1 MKRWAVRLTVMLV
14 IAWAGIAPLQA
25 RAQLPEWTLPEKF
38 TLDALAVGLT
48 APTAFAFL
56 PDGSA
61 LIAEQAGF
69 VKHFANGK
77 LSLEPALDLSGEV
90 NALLERGL
98 TGIAADVDF
107 AQNNY
112 VYLLYTYDAPGEAQD
127 ADGPRLGRLTRFTM
141 RDGRLDPTSATV
153 LLDGFESDVP
163 YHAPGSVRAAQ
174 DGTLFVSFGD
184 SSSPYEISDLSL
196 RAQDLDQLQGKLI
209 RITREGKA
217 APSNPFYDAR
227 QPDSVRSKVWAY
239 GFRNPFRFGLQPRT
253 NIPFVGNVG
262 WNTTES
268 IVRAARGANFG
279 WPCYESAQQV
289 EAFAANVVCAAL
301 SASSLVESD
310 YDYAHAGN
318 NAASI
323 GGDFSIG
330 DGFPDA
336 MRGSYFFGDYSQRVI
351 RRAVLNEAGRVS
363 GVEDFAQG
371 IGFPV
376 DIQFGPD
383 GALYFVDILGG
394 QFKRIRYAATL
405 NRPEARLSATTV
417 EGRVPLTVTFDA
429 GASVDRDGEALEYV
443 WQFEA
448 VSASLGSNAGK
459 LTASTSPTAIHVYRR
474 PGEYVARVTV
484 VDGAGWSD
492 MAEQRVVVR
501 GITPSAQII
510 TPADGET
517 VAPGQ
522 QVTVSGRGFDANGAL
537 LPSSTLSWTVTW
549 RDGAQQRVLASGQGD
564 TASFIMPAAGPGQA
578 PQRLE
583 ESASAV
589 VTLEATDSTG
599 DSGRARIRLSPQ
611 PRDGYIRTWW
621 LIGGF
626 AQRGLYDDVLPG
638 GEAAFMVPAD
648 GAGAQLIQSP
658 SRKINLANYIQP
670 SENNVA
676 YAFVWIDS
684 PTDREALLGM
694 NSDDG
699 IAVWLNGQEVWRN
712 KVARYVP
719 DDTRD
724 LDLPKV
730 TLKQGLNPLLVK
742 VDQAFGEWAFKLR
755 VLNSN
760 GSVMR
765 DVTVKTQ
772 PVTP

>member
-1 MKRWAVRLTVMLV
+1 MLV
-14 IAWAGIAPLQA
+14 IAWASIAPLQA

-98 TGIAADVDF
+98 TSIAVDVDF
-107 AQNNY
+107 ARNNY

-127 ADGPRLGRLTRFTM
+127 ADGPRLGRLTRFTL
-141 RDGRLDPTSATV
+141 RDGRLDPASATV

-184 SSSPYEISDLSL
+184 SSSPYEVSDLSL
-196 RAQDLDQLQGKLI
+196 RAQDLDQLQGKI
-209 RITREGKA
+209 IHITREGKA
-217 APSNPFYDAR
+217 VPSNPFYDAG

-239 GFRNPFRFGLQPRT
+239 GFRNPFRFGLQPST

-279 WPCYESAQQV
+279 WPCYESAQRV
-289 EAFAANVVCAAL
+289 EAFADNAVCAAL
-301 SASSLVESD
+301 PGSSLIKSD
-310 YDYAHAGN
+310 YNYAHAGN
-318 NAASI
+318 NAAI
-323 GGDFSIG
+323 VGGDFSVG
-330 DGFPDA
+330 DGFPKA

-351 RRAVLNEAGRVS
+351 RRAVLNEAGHVT

-405 NRPEARLSATTV
+405 NRPEARLSATAV

-429 GASVDRDGEALEYV
+429 GASVDRDGEALAYV

-448 VSASLGSNAGK
+448 ASASLGSNAGK
-459 LTASTSPTAIHVYRR
+459 LTASASPTATHVYRR
-474 PGEYVARVTV
+474 PGQYVARVTV

-492 MAEQRVVVR
+492 VAERRVAVR
-501 GITPSAQII
+501 GVTPSAQII

-517 VAPGQ
+517 VVPGQ
-522 QVTVSGRGFDANGAL
+522 RVILQGRGFDVNGAL

-549 RDGAQQRVLASGQGD
+549 RDGAQQRVLATGQGD
-564 TASFIMPAAGPGQA
+564 RTSFIMPAAGPGQA
-578 PQRLE
+578 PLRLE

-626 AQRGLYDDVLPG
+626 PQRGLYDDVLPG
-638 GEAAFMVPAD
+638 GEAAFIIPVD

-670 SENNVA
+670 GENNVA
-676 YAFVWIDS
+676 YSFVWIDS

-730 TLKQGLNPLLVK
+730 TLKKGLNPLLVK

-765 DVTVKTQ
+765 DVTVKTR

>member
-1 MKRWAVRLTVMLV
+1 MKGRAVRLAMMLG
-14 IAWAGIAPLQA
+14 IAWASISPLQA

-38 TLDALAVGLT
+38 TLDGLAAGLT

-69 VKHFANGK
+69 VKRFAGGK
-77 LSLEPALDLSGEV
+77 LALEPALDLSGEV

-98 TGIAADVDF
+98 TGIAVDADY

-127 ADGPRLGRLTRFTM
+127 ADGFRLGRLTRFTM
-141 RDGRLDPTSATV
+141 RGGRLDPSSATV

-163 YHAPGSVRAAQ
+163 YHAPGSVRAAK

-184 SSSPYEISDLSL
+184 SSSPYEVSDLSL
-196 RAQDLDQLQGKLI
+196 RAQNLDQLQGKII
-209 RITREGKA
+209 RINRDGKA
-217 APSNPFYDAR
+217 VPGNPFYDASR
-227 QPDSVRSKVWAY
+227 PDSVRSKTWAY
-239 GFRNPFRFGLQPRT
+239 GFRNPFRFSLQPGAD
-253 NIPFVGNVG
+253 IPFVGNVG

-268 IVRAARGANFG
+268 IVAATRGANFG

-289 EAFAANVVCAAL
+289 AAFATNAVCAAL
-301 SASSLVESD
+301 SSDALTKSD

-318 NAASI
+318 NAAI
-323 GGDFSIG
+323 VGGDFSIS
-330 DGFPDA
+330 DAFPKA

-351 RRAVLNEAGRVS
+351 RRAVLNEQGRVRQ
-363 GVEDFAQG
+363 VEDFAQG

-376 DIQFGPD
+376 DIQFGLD
-383 GALYFVDILGG
+383 GALHFVDILGG
-394 QFKRIRYAATL
+394 QFKRIRYAAAL
-405 NRPEARLSATTV
+405 NQPEARLSATTV
-417 EGRVPLTVTFDA
+417 EGRAPLTVTFDA
-429 GASVDRDGEALEYV
+429 GASVDRDGEALSYV

-448 VSASLGSNAGK
+448 SSATLGSNTGK
-459 LTASTSPTAIHVYRR
+459 LTTSSAPTATHVYGR

-492 MAEQRVVVR
+492 VAEQRVVVR
-501 GITPSAQII
+501 DVRPSAEII

-517 VAPGQ
+517 FAPGQ
-522 QVTVSGRGFDANGAL
+522 RVTLRGRGFDPNGAL
-537 LPSSTLSWTVTW
+537 LPTSSLSWTVTW
-549 RDGAQQRVLASGQGD
+549 RDGNQQRVLASGHGD
-564 TASFIMPAAGPGQA
+564 TTSFVMPAAGPGQA
-578 PQRLE
+578 PLRLE
-583 ESASAV
+583 ESASAL
-589 VTLEATDSTG
+589 VTLEATDRAG
-599 DSGRARIRLSPQ
+599 DSGKTRVRLSPQ

-626 AQRGLYDDVLPG
+626 PQRGLYDDMLPG
-638 GEAAFMVPAD
+638 GEAGFVAPAN

-670 SENNVA
+670 KENNMA

-684 PTDREALLGM
+684 PSDREALLGM

-712 KVARYVP
+712 KIARYVP

-730 TLKQGLNPLLVK
+730 LLKRGLNALLVK
-742 VDQAFGEWAFKLR
+742 VDQSFGEWAFKLR
-755 VLNSN
+755 VLNLN

-765 DVTVKTQ
+765 DVTVKMR